1 MFAKKI
7 TCHIC
12 QLKMEA
18 PSGDE
23 ILTSCP
29 QCGTS
34 MAEPHEETQILS
46 DAAVYN
52 KIEGELGENIALT
65 LTDKRVIIVD
75 AEKEEAKGGF
85 LSGQGGLIGGA
96 IEGAIKGARA
106 AVDGMAL
113 NLRET
118 DSIPFDDIAS
128 LHVVVAGL
136 FKHLRNFIIRT
147 KDGKKYD
154 LVLGKKIAPQW
165 EDEIRKKI
173 G

>member
-7 TCHIC
+7 SCHIC
-12 QLKMEA
+12 KLKMEA

-23 ILTSCP
+23 ALANCP
-29 QCGTS
+29 QCGTG
-34 MAEPHEETQILS
+34 MTEPYEETQILS
-46 DAAVYN
+46 DKAVYN
-52 KIEGELGENIALT
+52 KIEGELGVDIALT
-65 LTDKRVIIVD
+65 LTDKRIIIVD
-75 AEKEEAKGGF
+75 AQKEEVKGGF

-96 IEGAIKGARA
+96 LEGALKGAKA

-113 NLRET
+113 DIKET
-118 DSIPFDDIAS
+118 NSIPLDNIAS
-128 LHVVVAGL
+128 LHVVVVGL